1 MIEIALAKPE
11 DYETPPPYRCRAYA
25 VKRDGRLIGIGGLGF
40 PPHMPP
46 ILWANIT
53 DELRSLPVT
62 LHKVG
67 MRGVADAKAM
77 GVRVMYATTEL
88 GFEAAERWI
97 ARFGFEETGELQDG
111 KKVWIW
117 RDH

>member
-1 MIEIALAKPE
+1 
-11 DYETPPPYRCRAYA
+11 
-25 VKRDGRLIGIGGLGF
+25 
-40 PPHMPP
+40 
-46 ILWANIT
+46 
-53 DELRSLPVT
+53 
-62 LHKVG
+62 
-67 MRGVADAKAM
+67 M